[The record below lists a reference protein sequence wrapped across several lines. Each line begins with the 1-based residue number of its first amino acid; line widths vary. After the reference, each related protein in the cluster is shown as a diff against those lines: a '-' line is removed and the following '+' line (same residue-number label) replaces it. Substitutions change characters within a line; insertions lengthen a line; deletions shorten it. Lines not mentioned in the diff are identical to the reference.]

1 MLRLPINHLHRAF
14 PELDP
19 YSDEQCRR
27 FVRAARGS
35 VQRRALTGSIVAIVA
50 FVVTAAGIAGAWYV
64 IMHVLRPYRAL
75 NIAHANITW
84 YGWLLNIS
92 VGILGVAVGPMVG
105 YLVRDFLLIR
115 LVRHILRTRGVCIGC
130 RYTLVGLFVA
140 DDLKVTCP
148 ECGAHTVV
156 DPALGELVT
165 DEAGRARFKPDESRH
180 RASSFWTERR
190 VRRMKRSVP
199 WLALV
204 FVGLPLLMAGGYE
217 GFIRWQASVAR
228 RERTGLQTI
237 NDTLLERA
245 LRMARAGDSNA
256 WDAFMHAAMQR
267 DEVDRATWRNSTSN
281 GNVWP
286 HFWLIYGATPQYG
299 PETDPDPEVEE
310 QNRRGRELA
319 LGLINAYRRAGMFET
334 LETMAAS
341 PLALRLIDHPPDA
354 PLMGLSLPE
363 SGECRALA
371 IVIAAQAHLA
381 ARANDP
387 EEFAAALE
395 SGLALARLMDS
406 RAFTIEFQTAAT
418 IEGLMLDRLFDA
430 LSRPASREWVEAM
443 AEALER
449 QLPGEPDRDLP
460 WFEAERISTLDTVAW
475 AFSDPDRVRLGRWS
489 PGLVPLHQSKRS
501 EVDPLGTYKQ
511 NKRAFNRLFDA
522 VRAYAAKPIP
532 ERYITD
538 YSRASHEPDLLL
550 VNAFFPNFRWAIEAY
565 EQRVVRRRAARTMIA
580 IERFRIAQGR
590 YPDALSDLVPEF
602 LDAPLIDP
610 WSMGPFCYRRIDPGA
625 DPFGR
630 GYLLYSPGID
640 LIDNG
645 GTPPAQRFR
654 ESVLGAHISSQARDV
669 DYIFNEPV
677 SPE

>member
-1 MLRLPINHLHRAF
+1 MIRLPINHLHRAF

-19 YSDEQCRR
+19 YSDEQCHR

-35 VQRRALTGSIVAIVA
+35 VQRRALTGSIIAIVA
-50 FVVTAAGIAGAWYV
+50 SVVTAAGIAGAWYV
-64 IMHVLRPYRAL
+64 IMHVLQPYRTL

-92 VGILGVAVGPMVG
+92 IGILGVAVGPMVG

-115 LVRHILRTRGVCIGC
+115 LVRHILRTRGVCMGC
-130 RYTLVGLFVA
+130 RYSLVGLFVGG
-140 DDLKVTCP
+140 DLNVTCP
-148 ECGAHTVV
+148 ECGTQTVV

-199 WLALV
+199 WLALT
-204 FVGLPLLMAGGYE
+204 FVGLPLLIAGGYE

-228 RERTGLQTI
+228 SERTGLQTI
-237 NDTLLERA
+237 NDGMLERA
-245 LRMARAGDSNA
+245 LRVARAGDSNA
-256 WDAFMHAAMQR
+256 WDAFIHAAMQR
-267 DEVDRATWRNSTSN
+267 DEIDRAIWRNSTS
-281 GNVWP
+281 GRTWP
-286 HFWLIYGATPQYG
+286 QFWLIYAAPPQYG
-299 PETDPDPEVEE
+299 PETEPDPDIEE
-310 QNRRGRELA
+310 QNRLGREVA
-319 LGLINAYRRAGMFET
+319 LELMDAYGRAGLFQT
-334 LETMAAS
+334 LDAMAAS
-341 PLALRLIDHPPDA
+341 PLALRLIESPPDA
-354 PLMGLSLPE
+354 PLIGVSLPE
-363 SGECRALA
+363 VGECRTLA
-371 IVIAAQAHLA
+371 FVSAARAHLA

-406 RAFTIEFQTAAT
+406 RAFAIEFQTAAT

-430 LSRPASREWVEAM
+430 LSRPASRDWVEAM

-449 QLPGEPDRDLP
+449 QLPGEPDPDLP
-460 WFEAERISTLDTVAW
+460 WFEAERVSTLDTVAW

-489 PGLVPLHQSKRS
+489 SGLVPLHRSKRS
-501 EVDPLGTYKQ
+501 EIDPLGTYNQ
-511 NKRAFNRLFDA
+511 NKRAFNRLFDS
-522 VRAYAAKPIP
+522 VRAYAAQPIP
-532 ERYITD
+532 KRYITD
-538 YSRASHEPDLLL
+538 YSNASHEPDLLL
-550 VNAFFPNFRWAIEAY
+550 VNALFPNLRWAINDH

-580 IERFRIAQGR
+580 IERYRLAYDR
-590 YPDALSDLVPEF
+590 YPEELSDLVPEF
-602 LDAPLIDP
+602 LDALLIDP
-610 WSMGPFCYRRIDPGA
+610 WSMGPFCYRRIDSNA

-630 GYLLYSPGID
+630 GYLIYSPGID

-677 SPE
+677 SRE